1 LLSTIL
7 PSLPCGLLSFRH
19 KFAVSFSLCVDEVE
33 GEEEVKRKLKE
44 YYAENEQRWKDR
56 SLTGKHR
63 II

>member
-1 LLSTIL
+1 
-7 PSLPCGLLSFRH
+7 LLSFRH